1 MSEVK
6 CTLLGIVLAVSVFAI
21 VFGIITLS
29 VNRSSNT
36 IAGRMKDSVEVEPDI
51 TPVQYDS
58 VVYTIGD

>member
-6 CTLLGIVLAVSVFAI
+6 GTLLGIVLAVSVFAI

-36 IAGRMKDSVEVEPDI
+36 IAGRMKDSVELEPEI
-51 TPVQYDS
+51 TPTQFDS

>member
-6 CTLLGIVLAVSVFAI
+6 GTLLGIVLAVSVFAI

-51 TPVQYDS
+51 TPTQFDS